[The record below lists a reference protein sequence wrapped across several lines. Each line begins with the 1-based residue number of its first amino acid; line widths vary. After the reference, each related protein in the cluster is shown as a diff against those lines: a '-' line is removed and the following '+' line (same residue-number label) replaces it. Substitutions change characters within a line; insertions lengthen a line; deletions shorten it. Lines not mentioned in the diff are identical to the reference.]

1 MPTNRK
7 LLLYEEIM
15 LLALRDE
22 KGTIASGTMYQIAL
36 GGAILSELLLEK
48 RIEVDVSK
56 KRKLVDLVD
65 SKPIGDPLVDECLE
79 KIKNAKRRATL
90 QTWVTR
96 FANVKKL
103 KHRAAAQLCKR
114 RILRADEGKVLLI
127 FTRKTYP
134 EINPKPERELIERL
148 RKAIFTD
155 AKSLDPRTVVLVS
168 LAKNCDLLKIPFD
181 KKKLRERKKRIEG
194 IVNGEMTGEAA
205 KAAMEAMQAAIFV
218 CCIMPAVLASTT
230 TS

>member
-1 MPTNRK
+1 MSEKNT
-7 LLLYEEIM
+7 LLLYEEVM

-22 KGTIASGTMYQIAL
+22 KGTIASGTMYQIAI

-48 RIEVDVSK
+48 RINVQEVK
-56 KRKLVDLVD
+56 KRRFVELVD
-65 SKPIGDPLVDECLE
+65 SKPIGDPLVDECLQ

-96 FANVKKL
+96 FANIRRL
-103 KHRAAAQLCKR
+103 KHRAVAQLCKR
-114 RILRADEGKVLLI
+114 RILRDEEGKVMLL
-127 FTRKTYP
+127 FTRKTFP
-134 EINPKPERELIERL
+134 ELDPRPERELVERL

-155 AKSLDPRTVVLVS
+155 TKSLDPRTVVLVS
-168 LAKNCDLLKIPFD
+168 LAKNCDLLKIPFE
-181 KKKLRERKKRIEG
+181 KKKLKERKARLEA

-218 CCIMPAVLASTT
+218 SCIMPAVLASTV
-230 TS
+230 SS

>member
-1 MPTNRK
+1 MPTNQR

-22 KGTIASGTMYQIAL
+22 KGTIGSGTMYQIAL

-114 RILRADEGKVLLI
+114 RILRADEDKVLLV
-127 FTRKTYP
+127 FTRKIYP

-155 AKSLDPRTVVLVS
+155 IKSLDPRTVVLVS
-168 LAKNCDLLKIPFD
+168 LAKNCDLLRIPFD
-181 KKKLRERKKRIEG
+181 KRKLKERKKRIEG